1 MIVANEEEEP
11 DFLDELMEEWT
22 AKDPEFPKL
31 VAEAAELRK
40 RRLAAERKVG
50 RSPVAARSK
59 KAAT

>member
-1 MIVANEEEEP
+1 MTMAKEK

-31 VAEAAELRK
+31 VAEAAERRE
-40 RRLAAERKVG
+40 RRLAAERKVS
-50 RSPVAARSK
+50 RSPVAVRSK